1 MVRWHEDEAQLSR
14 QRRAFA
20 VGGVQGD
27 GRRGVNRRNGK
38 EPDQGNAGGGGGVL
52 DRRRYVLD
60 LMHGRSRMTTARRIP
75 TMPGQSMSGV
85 HRPGRHCLHQKRE
98 AP

>member
-38 EPDQGNAGGGGGVL
+38 EPDQGKAGGGGGCT
-52 DRRRYVLD
+52 R
-60 LMHGRSRMTTARRIP
+60 
-75 TMPGQSMSGV
+75 
-85 HRPGRHCLHQKRE
+85 
-98 AP
+98 